1 MNLNPIASSPFD
13 RRVATSAL
21 SRDRNEDP
29 DFAGIVDGASRTAQS
44 EGSEKEA
51 AAAQARNPLSD
62 KTVFLQLLVSQI
74 KYQNPLEPADSIQY
88 VTQLNQFSATEQL
101 VEIRKL
107 LEPKTANGGDNTTG
121 GRA

>member
-1 MNLNPIASSPFD
+1 MSFPIGSTLNTERMFAMNATEAS
-13 RRVATSAL
+13 
-21 SRDRNEDP
+21 
-29 DFAGIVDGASRTAQS
+29 GA
-44 EGSEKEA
+44 EA
-51 AAAQARNPLSD
+51 AKTEEKNALAD

-107 LEPKTANGGDNTTG
+107 LETNGKIEETAGGQF
-121 GRA
+121 

>member
-1 MNLNPIASSPFD
+1 MSLPISSASAAFYPGESPRASSP
-13 RRVATSAL
+13 RLRNSLEASAAQE
-21 SRDRNEDP
+21 S
-29 DFAGIVDGASRTAQS
+29 DGASPKKVDSSRD
-44 EGSEKEA
+44 
-51 AAAQARNPLSD
+51 PLSD

-107 LEPKTANGGDNTTG
+107 LDPSTKQAEEKTG
-121 GRA
+121 GQF

>member
-1 MNLNPIASSPFD
+1 MSFPIG
-13 RRVATSAL
+13 SAL
-21 SRDRNEDP
+21 STERM
-29 DFAGIVDGASRTAQS
+29 FAMNATDSTDNS
-44 EGSEKEA
+44 ETKKAEEG
-51 AAAQARNPLSD
+51 RNPMAD

-107 LEPKTANGGDNTTG
+107 LETNGTSEEPTG
-121 GRA
+121 GQF

>member
-1 MNLNPIASSPFD
+1 MFAAS
-13 RRVATSAL
+13 ATTSKG
-21 SRDRNEDP
+21 D
-29 DFAGIVDGASRTAQS
+29 DGATKNESANDQL
-44 EGSEKEA
+44 A
-51 AAAQARNPLSD
+51 D

-107 LEPKTANGGDNTTG
+107 LEESGKTDLQSG
-121 GRA
+121 GRL

>member
-1 MNLNPIASSPFD
+1 MNLNSMTSFPLENNPTMASTQRERNRPAVSAGITGQSSTEATGESP
-13 RRVATSAL
+13 SAEGQ
-21 SRDRNEDP
+21 SRD
-29 DFAGIVDGASRTAQS
+29 
-44 EGSEKEA
+44 
-51 AAAQARNPLSD
+51 PLSD

-107 LEPKTANGGDNTTG
+107 LEPVEQAKENSAGNRT
-121 GRA
+121 

>member
-1 MNLNPIASSPFD
+1 MSLSINNTNAVSGPQQSSAAEAPTKKAD
-13 RRVATSAL
+13 S
-21 SRDRNEDP
+21 SRD
-29 DFAGIVDGASRTAQS
+29 
-44 EGSEKEA
+44 
-51 AAAQARNPLSD
+51 PLSD

-107 LEPKTANGGDNTTG
+107 LDPSTKQAEEKTG
-121 GRA
+121 GEF

>member
-1 MNLNPIASSPFD
+1 MSFPIG
-13 RRVATSAL
+13 SAL
-21 SRDRNEDP
+21 STERL
-29 DFAGIVDGASRTAQS
+29 FAMNATDATGNSDASKA
-44 EGSEKEA
+44 EEKKDQLA
-51 AAAQARNPLSD
+51 D

-107 LEPKTANGGDNTTG
+107 LESNGTPAETTG
-121 GRA
+121 GQL

>member
-1 MNLNPIASSPFD
+1 MSFPIGSTLNTERMFAMN
-13 RRVATSAL
+13 AT
-21 SRDRNEDP
+21 D
-29 DFAGIVDGASRTAQS
+29 AGGA
-44 EGSEKEA
+44 EA
-51 AAAQARNPLSD
+51 AKKAEKDALAD

-107 LEPKTANGGDNTTG
+107 LETNGKTEEAAGGQF
-121 GRA
+121 